1 MHGYKRY
8 NNAYYRYIIIWILEV
23 DNGETS
29 KEYDL

>member
-1 MHGYKRY
+1 MHGHRQY
-8 NNAYYRYIIIWILEV
+8 NRRYYRYIIIWILEV